1 MRRIRA
7 YVSVVA
13 IVLLGAVVVTG
24 QPGTMAQEGTP
35 EAVEGMMP
43 EGLTFT
49 LLGFADEL
57 DLPSPAILEV
67 ARSEF
72 EPGAGFPFFPGDPTG
87 ALVIVESGSLT
98 ARVDEQSW
106 TISRGAALQE
116 AMTSADAETN
126 LASAVEE
133 VAAGEEGT
141 LQTGDVAFVPGGV
154 SGEVRNDG
162 DEPASALLMLIA
174 PSGVASPA
182 ATPAP

>member
-1 MRRIRA
+1 MRRFRA
-7 YVSVVA
+7 YFSVVA
-13 IVLLGAVVVTG
+13 IVLLGAAIVAG

-49 LLGFADEL
+49 LLGFADGLE
-57 DLPSPAILEV
+57 LPSPAVLEV

-72 EPGAGFPFFPGDPTG
+72 EPGAGFPFFPGGPTG

-98 ARVDEQSW
+98 ARVEEQSW

-116 AMTSADAETN
+116 AMAAAEAGGD
-126 LASAVEE
+126 LANAVEQ
-133 VAAGEEGT
+133 VAAGAEGS
-141 LQTGDVAFVPGGV
+141 LQAGDVAFVPGGV

-162 DEPASALLMLIA
+162 EETASALLVLIA

-182 ATPAP
+182 GTPGP